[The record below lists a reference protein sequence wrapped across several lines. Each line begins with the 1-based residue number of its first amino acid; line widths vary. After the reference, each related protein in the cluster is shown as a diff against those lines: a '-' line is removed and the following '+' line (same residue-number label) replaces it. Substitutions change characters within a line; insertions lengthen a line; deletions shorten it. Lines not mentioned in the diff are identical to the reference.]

1 MNNKNIYSNDQDMYV
16 NDRTFFLDKE
26 TKTNSFL
33 YEDNEDNDS
42 ITKLRYTPELG
53 FNSNMN
59 TIVDSIGIKNILK
72 QDKKKEKK
80 VKKEKS
86 YFNEFVTIAFIFYIL
101 NSQSM
106 IKWMFKNKI
115 EDYNTSLLMRCGAFM
130 VIYYILK
137 FFIFI

>member
-1 MNNKNIYSNDQDMYV
+1 MNNKNIYLNDQDMYV

-72 QDKKKEKK
+72 QDKKNITLIYDFFITSIEKK
-80 VKKEKS
+80 INNDNLLLV
-86 YFNEFVTIAFIFYIL
+86 FNGPFSDFDDWI
-101 NSQSM
+101 N
-106 IKWMFKNKI
+106 
-115 EDYNTSLLMRCGAFM
+115 
-130 VIYYILK
+130 
-137 FFIFI
+137 